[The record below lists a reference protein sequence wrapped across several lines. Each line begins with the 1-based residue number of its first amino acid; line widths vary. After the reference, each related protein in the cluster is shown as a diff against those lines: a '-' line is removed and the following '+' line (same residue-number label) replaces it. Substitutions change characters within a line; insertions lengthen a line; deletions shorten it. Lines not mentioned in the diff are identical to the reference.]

1 MDKYFNHLLIQV
13 CETQGSQPCTKV
25 TNPIKVQL
33 AQGDMKPTHEVEL
46 SGKLECDGVKFKENF
61 IMCKLDGFETIK

>member
-1 MDKYFNHLLIQV
+1 
-13 CETQGSQPCTKV
+13 V

-33 AQGDMKPTHEVEL
+33 AQGDVKPTHEVEL
-46 SGKLECDGVKFKENF
+46 NEKLKCDGVKFKENF

>member
-1 MDKYFNHLLIQV
+1 
-13 CETQGSQPCTKV
+13 
-25 TNPIKVQL
+25 
-33 AQGDMKPTHEVEL
+33 MKPTHEVEL